1 MFSKS
6 QIFNRIRN
14 TLKLTSQIDDKIP
27 WKLSKIIRSQ
37 IYKIRQK
44 FSQIKVANLKKKH
57 KSQKFTEK
65 TEIL

>member
-27 WKLSKIIRSQ
+27 WKLSEIIRSQ
-37 IYKIRQK
+37 IYKI
-44 FSQIKVANLKKKH
+44 NLKTPH